1 MADTDLFKAV
11 KTIYTRMARAAMKAE
26 RDLTAVRL
34 VAVTKEVPAG
44 TISAAVDKGLREFG
58 ESRVQVAREK
68 IPLVR
73 SQAGNAVLRWHLIG
87 HLQKNKVKS
96 AVELFDLIH
105 SVDSADLAALINEHA
120 ARLNKVQHVLIEV
133 KLSGEES
140 KHGIDRDSVL
150 ELLEATGGMKNLQ
163 VDGLMT
169 IPPFI
174 EDAEKTRPYF
184 RELRLLSEKI
194 EASGFPMRELSMGM
208 SHDFE
213 IAIEEGAT
221 LVRVGTALFGERKK
235 EEA

>member
-1 MADTDLFKAV
+1 MVDSVLFNSIKN
-11 KTIYTRMARAAMKAE
+11 IYTRMARAAMKAE

-34 VAVTKEVPAG
+34 VAVTKEVPAE
-44 TISAAVDKGLREFG
+44 TVSAAIASGLREFG

-73 SQAGNAVLRWHLIG
+73 SREGNTSLTWHLIG
-87 HLQKNKVKS
+87 HLQKNKVKT

-105 SVDSADLAALINEHA
+105 SVDSADLAALINEQA
-120 ARLNKVQHVLIEV
+120 ARINKIQHVLFEV

-140 KHGIDRDSVL
+140 KHGIEKDSIVG
-150 ELLEATGGMKNLQ
+150 LLEATAGMKNLQ

-169 IPPFI
+169 IPPFF
-174 EDAEKTRPYF
+174 EDSEKTRPYF
-184 RELRLLSEKI
+184 RELREIGEELKT
-194 EASGFPMRELSMGM
+194 SGFGMKELSMGM

-221 LVRVGTALFGERKK
+221 LIRVGTALFGERMK